1 PGLFALCLTAFMMIK
16 AYDGVEFKL
25 PLIGKL
31 AFRVVYECNEDILAH
46 AEAEAEAKAEKQL
59 ARKLK
64 TKK

>member
-1 PGLFALCLTAFMMIK
+1 MMIK